1 MSSVW
6 ALAISRKIIRSM
18 IPRRADGVLGLKE
31 TSVAAV
37 KIGFPD
43 SRARLR
49 IPLIA
54 DATRPPNKRFR
65 CCGAGFNRSI
75 IAHCLLSST
84 HMHICKPSLIA
95 VVTLHGGYVGIG
107 TRIKLAFGPSSRF
120 FFQKRGQVYSPT
132 TGTPATPARLSH
144 GRQRTG
150 CHPPSMSHFG
160 DLQAMR
166 ISSCPQL
173 MCPSGDRCQ
182 NEPMYHFIG
191 QDLTKPRLNREST
204 ACKSINMS

>member
-1 MSSVW
+1 MLWGWPQPVNNSPLLTLVD
-6 ALAISRKIIRSM
+6 AYAHLQ
-18 IPRRADGVLGLKE
+18 VLKPH
-31 TSVAAV
+31 
-37 KIGFPD
+37 F
-43 SRARLR
+43 
-49 IPLIA
+49 
-54 DATRPPNKRFR
+54 KRFK
-65 CCGAGFNRSI
+65 GFFNLQLGR
-75 IAHCLLSST
+75 
-84 HMHICKPSLIA
+84 PSLIA

-120 FFQKRGQVYSPT
+120 FFQKRGQVYSPA

-160 DLQAMR
+160 DLQATR